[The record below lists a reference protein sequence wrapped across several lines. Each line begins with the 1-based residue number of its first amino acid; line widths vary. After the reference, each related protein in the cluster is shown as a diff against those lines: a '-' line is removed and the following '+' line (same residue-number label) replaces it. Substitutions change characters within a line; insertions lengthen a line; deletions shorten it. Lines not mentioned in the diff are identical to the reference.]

1 MPRNRVLISVLLLSA
16 VSVACIGDKETK
28 VLREGFEAAARR
40 PDELPVMLNK
50 RPPFQYPAAMLAKK
64 VQANVTLRIHINVD
78 GRVVP
83 ESTTVA
89 ESSKVPELD
98 SAAVRGARDLRFV
111 PAKKRGQPIAVSLN
125 FPVFFRA
132 PGEPPLPGD
141 TILRATPTGLRP

>member
-1 MPRNRVLISVLLLSA
+1 MLLSLALLSA
-16 VSVACIGDKETK
+16 APVACIGEKETK
-28 VLREGFEAAARR
+28 VIREGFEAVARR

-50 RPPFQYPAAMLAKK
+50 RPPFQYPASMLAKK
-64 VQANVTLRIHINVD
+64 VQANVLLRIHIDVD
-78 GRVVP
+78 GKVVP

-89 ESSKVPELD
+89 ESSKHVELD
-98 SAAVRGARDLRFV
+98 SAAIRGARDLRFV
-111 PAKKRGQPIAVSLN
+111 PAKKRGLPIAVTLN

>member
-1 MPRNRVLISVLLLSA
+1 MCTA
-16 VSVACIGDKETK
+16 TTACIGDKETK

-64 VQANVTLRIHINVD
+64 VQANVMLRIHVDVD
-78 GRVVP
+78 GKVVP

-89 ESSKVPELD
+89 ESSKFPELD
-98 SAAVRGARDLRFV
+98 SAAVHGAKELRFV
-111 PAKKRGQPIAVSLN
+111 PAKKRGQPISVSLQ
-125 FPVFFRA
+125 FPVYFRA

-141 TILRATPTGLRP
+141 TILRGSQPGPRP

>member
-1 MPRNRVLISVLLLSA
+1 MLLGLTLLSMIA
-16 VSVACIGDKETK
+16 VGCIGEKETK
-28 VLREGFEAAARR
+28 VIREGFEAAARR

-50 RPPFQYPAAMLAKK
+50 RPPFQYPAGLLTKK
-64 VQANVTLRIHINVD
+64 VQANVVLRIHIDVD
-78 GRVVP
+78 GKIVP

-98 SAAVRGARDLRFV
+98 SAAIRGARDLRFV
-111 PAKKRGQPIAVSLN
+111 PAKKRGQPISVTVN

-141 TILRATPTGLRP
+141 TVLRGTASGQRP

>member
-1 MPRNRVLISVLLLSA
+1 MLFSLALLTTA
-16 VSVACIGDKETK
+16 PIACIGEKETK
-28 VLREGFEAAARR
+28 VLKEGFEAAARR

-50 RPPFQYPAAMLAKK
+50 RPPFQYPAALLSKK
-64 VQANVTLRIHINVD
+64 VQANVLLRIHINTD
-78 GRVVP
+78 GIVVA

-89 ESSKVPELD
+89 ESSKIPELD

-141 TILRATPTGLRP
+141 TILRATPRGLRP

>member
-1 MPRNRVLISVLLLSA
+1 MLLSLALLSA
-16 VSVACIGDKETK
+16 APVACIGEKETK
-28 VLREGFEAAARR
+28 VIREGFEAVARR

-50 RPPFQYPAAMLAKK
+50 RPPFQYPASMLARK
-64 VQANVTLRIHINVD
+64 VQANVVLRIHIDVD
-78 GRVVP
+78 GKVVP

-89 ESSKVPELD
+89 ESSKHVELD

-111 PAKKRGQPIAVSLN
+111 PAKKRGQPISVTLN